1 MKTLKSLVVVILMCG
16 YFTNCQNAAPTPEPT
31 NVVVTPP
38 TPVIPAPNKCDNIK
52 NPLEDIY
59 WLKDIIKV
67 VKENKTPYRLTQY
80 TYKGQYVYYSEYLSK
95 YCDGFS
101 NCDKSIAT
109 SFGGC
114 GAAGYGDAEMALF
127 KDFFS
132 NRTNSV
138 ILFEQK

>member
-1 MKTLKSLVVVILMCG
+1 MKTLKNLVLAASIYALTTACG
-16 YFTNCQNAAPTPEPT
+16 QTNPSPESK
-31 NVVVTPP
+31 VAVTPP
-38 TPVIPAPNKCDNIK
+38 TPVTNKCDNVK
-52 NPLEDIY
+52 NPLEDVD
-59 WLKDIIKV
+59 WLKEIVKV

-80 TYKGQYVYYSEYLSK
+80 TYKGQYIYYSEFLSK

-114 GAAGYGDAEMALF
+114 GAAGYTSAEISLF
-127 KDFFS
+127 KDFFI
-132 NRTNSV
+132 NRTNPI